1 MVLFSIVI
9 YFLFFIVSLGCAC
22 MYEMYTNVCKISF
35 DHVPVCVAVQSYSYF
50 VLSSSQ
56 PKKTKK
62 NKKNT
67 SANRVLCRGQIQFY
81 SCNESNLLK
90 LICQSVPG
98 AQISSV
104 GEKKVEKCLQ

>member
-62 NKKNT
+62 TKKKT
-67 SANRVLCRGQIQFY
+67 RRQIESFAGVRYSFIRAMNRTY
-81 SCNESNLLK
+81 SN
-90 LICQSVPG
+90 
-98 AQISSV
+98 
-104 GEKKVEKCLQ
+104 